1 MPQMLKCVILQVGCC
16 GKLRRAGT
24 PGPGVS
30 TQGMGLMRK
39 TLNRTQMLEKASG
52 RGLKIFFGLYIHS
65 FIF

>member
-16 GKLRRAGT
+16 GKLRREGT

-30 TQGMGLMRK
+30 TQGMGLVRK
-39 TLNRTQMLEKASG
+39 ALNRTQKASG
-52 RGLKIFFGLYIHS
+52 RGLKNFVGLYIHS